1 MPGFRSY
8 EPALGRPPG
17 LSRLSLFCRFA
28 DFGPKPHLTAYT
40 AAELNEGGRPKARVP
55 KVHIGFRISADV
67 VESLKASGRGYNV
80 RVEEALRKAGFGAAK
95 KAAAKRAT
103 PVKRQA

>member
-1 MPGFRSY
+1 MPGFRSH
-8 EPALGRPPG
+8 EPALGRLRG
-17 LSRLSLFCRFA
+17 FSRLSLFCRFA
-28 DFGPKPHLTAYT
+28 DFGPKHHLTADT
-40 AAELNEGGRPKARVP
+40 AVELNEGGRPKARAP
-55 KVHIGFRISADV
+55 KVHIGFRLSADV

-103 PVKRQA
+103 PVKRRA